1 MSRIVVIK
9 AIVRWIKMMRR
20 GKPCNIFVQEIRRK
34 MMTFMVTYNTK
45 NEEVI
50 GIAHQHLHVVLSISG
65 AAVSCHKIQGR
76 IHHSDFFK
84 YEYHSYTIKKS
95 NHS

>member
-1 MSRIVVIK
+1 
-9 AIVRWIKMMRR
+9 MMRK
-20 GKPCNIFVQEIRRK
+20 GETCNIVWRDEIRWK
-34 MMTFMVTYNTK
+34 MMTFMVTYSTK
-45 NEEVI
+45 NEDAI
-50 GIAHQHLHVVLSISG
+50 RIAHQHLHVVLFISG